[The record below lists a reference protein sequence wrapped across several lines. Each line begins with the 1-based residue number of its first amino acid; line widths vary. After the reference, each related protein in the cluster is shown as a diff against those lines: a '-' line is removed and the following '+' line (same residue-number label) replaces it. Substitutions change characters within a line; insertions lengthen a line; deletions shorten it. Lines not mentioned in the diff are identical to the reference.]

1 MRVADDNQLE
11 KHKHNAEERRDVASR
26 GVAATRLTL
35 NSGLHLSLLL
45 VQVALQ
51 PNRIGEKPGV
61 PGEVALVV
69 RVVDVQ
75 PDDVVGDAV
84 AVEAGVH
91 GLHVGLVAVAPAALV
106 VAEGEERRQGLEP

>member
-11 KHKHNAEERRDVASR
+11 NTNTTQKSAVTSPA
-26 GVAATRLTL
+26 GGGAATRLTL

-45 VQVALQ
+45 LQVALQ

-61 PGEVALVV
+61 PGEVALGV
-69 RVVDVQ
+69 RVVHVQ